1 MEIDVGNYAG
11 LRIKVRSVAD
21 ELRFC
26 IVGKNC
32 WAPNDLIYKK
42 GQREKFK
49 LSEFL
54 DVIESFPDELQDK
67 LCQSELHLLELEEQ
81 QQAEESKFNE
91 SKELSMRKE
100 DVSKHMVGNID
111 TTSQESI
118 SLTLK
123 HK

>member
-1 MEIDVGNYAG
+1 M
-11 LRIKVRSVAD
+11 
-21 ELRFC
+21 
-26 IVGKNC
+26 
-32 WAPNDLIYKK
+32 
-42 GQREKFK
+42 
-49 LSEFL
+49 